1 MLKFIRIIQSQC
13 DHHAE
18 LIFLNF
24 KEKRNLEVLLQRAR
38 HELLLTNRASSS
50 VVSLNGQNKQTS
62 LHEYCL
68 STESLISELVIFN
81 ARIELYLNFLRRR
94 LLVSVSSE
102 VNVNFCKRLKVTLLF
117 AKVISLLNDNISSF
131 LAAFRGG

>member
-1 MLKFIRIIQSQC
+1 MLKFVRIIQNQC

-38 HELLLTNRASSS
+38 HELLLTNRAPITTT
-50 VVSLNGQNKQTS
+50 SLNGQNKQNS
-62 LHEYCL
+62 PYEYCL
-68 STESLISELVIFN
+68 STESLISELVLFN

-94 LLVSVSSE
+94 LLVSVPLTKLYLS
-102 VNVNFCKRLKVTLLF
+102 
-117 AKVISLLNDNISSF
+117 
-131 LAAFRGG
+131 